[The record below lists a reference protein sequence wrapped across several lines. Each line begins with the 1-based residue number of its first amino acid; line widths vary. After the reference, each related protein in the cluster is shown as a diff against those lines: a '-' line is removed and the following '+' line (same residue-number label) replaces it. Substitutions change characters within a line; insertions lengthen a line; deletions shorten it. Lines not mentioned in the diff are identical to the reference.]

1 MRTLKKVLALTVVL
15 ATLLSISAFAGFS
28 DEDKIDDNFV
38 DAVNLLGALN
48 VMTGDTE
55 GTFRPNDTIS
65 RAEAAKM
72 IYVIRNGGVDDKA
85 AGWTGMTT
93 FSDVAS
99 GVWYEGYVNYCASLG
114 IIAGI
119 GGGKFNPSGAVTGVE
134 LAKMLLVVA
143 DYKPD
148 VEGYTGTGW
157 NLNVIRD
164 AQSAGM
170 FKGYTLAY
178 SAAATR
184 QQAAQLFSNA
194 ILETQMAVYIGDTRV
209 NDLANITQT
218 GTIGGRFFDLKIV
231 TGVLTKVPHVS
242 LPVEVAAAT
251 NNAPADV
258 DLSLD
263 TTSALNANDKLACI
277 ERFND
282 ADHLNNVNA
291 NALTFEFDADPDLL
305 YQEVTVIY
313 QEANE
318 GGILDRKSKVY
329 AVLGTGHSYVYETTM
344 DGITIELDD
353 DSKGLSNDNPA
364 VIKFEGYNGGRAK
377 ALTDALPVVTN
388 LYEGAQVDPVNM
400 GTHKASWDKDVYLIN
415 EANTRMLATT
425 STAPV
430 RLIDIDGNG
439 ELDVA
444 FVTTPYY
451 GTVSSYNP
459 DRYEFTTSAT
469 LDAAGRNNIT
479 TNRRQE
485 NFKNFTFADDLKKDD
500 VIAIEIDV
508 LSGEILYK
516 VSLVELTKG
525 QVTYVYSTDPDN
537 EVIVGGETY
546 GFYGLR
552 FDGKLLTELNPVL
565 EADRYHKELG
575 KEVSVYTDGKYII
588 SAKVAP
594 ESIGT
599 NFAFVKNYNPEG
611 NSFNPM
617 PDDSQ
622 ALLLELVLANG
633 ETVVKEYDVD
643 EVNSTTSNYFTETE
657 VRTMLA
663 NGKLVGNIVE
673 YSSKGNYVA
682 FRNNHNTPVNADPL
696 YAIYHNTNTTSGN
709 KYTFDSATG
718 LFRVTGG
725 NQAFDVNEDSVFFL
739 PTFKSSADPANLGR
753 NDITKVSVIK
763 GSDLRGTPT
772 ITTVED
778 TTTAN
783 DVIMRLVSCMQSGV
797 RTAAYGVLDAD
808 STVSDTGIFA
818 YALTNDWDKDDDD
831 EDARQVR
838 AVVSDSGS
846 DEGAIINLDNSNI
859 LANKVYRATRN
870 SDGTYTLDQIING
883 ETVDGATMRLGTI
896 NGRRGNNVTING
908 NVYSV
913 TQETVI
919 FVVDIDARGSMTRIN
934 LGDVSD
940 LTEAALVK
948 GTTNQYYNNV
958 LFESANN
965 ELSVVYVEAVGMDVT
980 QLINYR
986 AVNTVTAETPALA
999 AGMNTEQANT
1009 AVKAAMPKTADVS
1022 LDNWAPNTFPMEAGI
1037 NYSVDVTLT
1046 PKAGTTFEV
1055 DGNGNFTVKVGNS
1068 SYSGALNTDG
1078 SFTFTLNNLAATN
1091 GKITS
1096 ADVTTPVAV
1105 ANLNELQ
1112 SPNNVPN
1119 THANTLTAGVINHV
1133 NSGNALTGTS
1143 VTWYAYQGSNPDTAV
1158 VAGATYELRF
1168 TLMADANYQFAQDFT
1183 LNVANATDVQL
1194 TFNQDYTQVTVS
1206 ALASMADIIGLSGNA
1221 LPATLTHGA
1230 ELKESTGDVTV
1241 DAPYNTDVTVS
1252 AVAWNGDV
1260 ANAGHA
1266 TFNEALTVDVTLTA
1280 QNGFTFEGLD
1290 ANSFAANGYV
1300 VTSVEKVGRDNLTV
1314 IVHMN
1319 APAVA
1324 KADITEVELNG
1335 LTKPNANDPLNG
1347 QNVTAT
1353 GTPANSVDVD
1363 VDIVG
1368 WYSDAGCATSITNA
1382 VNSGD
1387 NYVKITLTAK
1397 AGYVFKTGFTTGDVD
1412 TTNISGYSVE
1422 SVQLDSAAEVAT
1434 VVLKVT
1440 SN

>member
-15 ATLLSISAFAGFS
+15 ATLLSISAFAAFS
-28 DEDKIDDNFV
+28 DEESIDESFV

-55 GTFRPNDTIS
+55 GTFRPNDTIM

-72 IYVIRNGGVDDKA
+72 IYVIRNGGVDDQA
-85 AGWTGMTT
+85 AGWTGMST
-93 FSDVAS
+93 FSDVPS
-99 GVWYEGYVNYCASLG
+99 GAWYEGYVNYCASLG
-114 IIAGI
+114 IIAGV
-119 GGGKFNPSGAVTGVE
+119 GNGLFNPNGAVTGVE
-134 LAKMLLVVA
+134 LAKMMLVVA
-143 DYKPD
+143 DYRPD
-148 VEGYTGTGW
+148 IEKYTGAGW

-164 AQSAGM
+164 AQAAGM

-184 QQAAQLFSNA
+184 QQAAQLFANA
-194 ILETQMAVYIGDTRV
+194 ILETEMAIYIGDVRL
-209 NDLANITQT
+209 NSAAGLGNAE
-218 GTIGGRFFDLKIV
+218 TIGERFFELDVV
-231 TGVLTKVPHVS
+231 TGVLTKVPHVVLPLDVTGNNTQDVVLDERTSTLNVNDS
-242 LPVEVAAAT
+242 LSAITAF
-251 NNAPADV
+251 NNEEHV
-258 DLSLD
+258 
-263 TTSALNANDKLACI
+263 TTSFD
-277 ERFND
+277 
-282 ADHLNNVNA
+282 
-291 NALTFEFDADPDLL
+291 FDADPDLL

-318 GGILDRKSKVY
+318 GGILDRKDKVY
-329 AVLGTGHSYVYETTM
+329 AVLSTDNSYVYETTM

-353 DSKGLSNDNPA
+353 DSKDLNSTQGTTYNPA
-364 VIKFEGYNGGRAK
+364 TIKLEGYNGGRAK

-388 LYEGAQVDPVNM
+388 LYEGAQVNPANM
-400 GTHKASWDKDVYLIN
+400 GTHKASWDKDVYLID
-415 EANTRMLATT
+415 EADVRMLATT

-469 LDAAGRNNIT
+469 IGDDNIT

-485 NFKNFTFADDLKKDD
+485 NFENFTFADDLEKED
-500 VIAIEIDV
+500 VIAVNIDV
-508 LSGEILYK
+508 LSGEMLYN
-516 VSLVELTKG
+516 VSLVEASTG
-525 QVTYVYSTDPDN
+525 EVTYVYSTDPDN
-537 EVIVGGETY
+537 EVIIGGETY
-546 GFYGLR
+546 GFYGLK
-552 FDGKLLTELNPVL
+552 FDGKYLTQLNPVL
-565 EADRYHKELG
+565 EADRYHEELG
-575 KEVSVYTDGKYII
+575 REVSVYTDGKYII
-588 SAKVAP
+588 SAEVKPA
-594 ESIGT
+594 SIGT
-599 NFAFVKNYNPEG
+599 NFAFIKNYNPEG

-617 PDDSQ
+617 PDDSE
-622 ALLLELVLANG
+622 ALLLELVLASD

-643 EVNSTTSNYFTETE
+643 EVTSSTGDFFTEAE

-663 NGKLVGNIVE
+663 DGKLVGNIVE

-682 FRNNHNTPVNADPL
+682 FRDNHKTTAGTDPL
-696 YAIYHNTNTTSGN
+696 YANYHNTAAGTT
-709 KYTFDSATG
+709 YTFDSATG
-718 LFRVTGG
+718 LFRGG

-999 AGMNTEQANT
+999 AGMNTDQANT

-1022 LDNWAPNTFPMEAGI
+1022 LGNWAPNTFPMEAGI

-1055 DGNGNFTVKVGNS
+1055 DGNGDFTVKVGNS

-1091 GKITS
+1091 GKITL
-1096 ADVTTPVAV
+1096 ADVTEPLAVAV
-1105 ANLNELQ
+1105 LAAGDN
-1112 SPNNVPN
+1112 PN
-1119 THANTLTAGVINHV
+1119 TDKNTLTAGKINNV
-1133 NSGNALTGTS
+1133 ANGDALTAQADF
-1143 VTWYAYQGSNPDTAV
+1143 VTWYDMNGTELGGT
-1158 VAGATYELRF
+1158 VAAGQTYELRF
-1168 TLMADANYQFAQDFT
+1168 TLTAAQNYAFAQDFSLT
-1183 LNVANATDVQL
+1183 VGNATDVQL

-1206 ALASMADIIGLSGNA
+1206 ALVTVANPISL
-1221 LPATLTHGA
+1221 
-1230 ELKESTGDVTV
+1230 TGDVFAAALTHNTTAL
-1241 DAPYNTDVTVS
+1241 DATTSKVTIGSGYTSLIEVTG
-1252 AVAWNGDV
+1252 VAWQGDE
-1260 ANAGHA
+1260 NSDDKA
-1266 TFNEALTVDVTLTA
+1266 TFGETLFVDVTLSVKA
-1280 QNGFTFEGLD
+1280 GQTF
-1290 ANSFAANGYV
+1290 SFANMEDTDFTVPAGYEVKSVTLNGRGD
-1300 VTSVEKVGRDNLTV
+1300 TSVTLH
-1314 IVHMN
+1314 IS

-1324 KADITEVELNG
+1324 KAEIGASEITSIVLTG
-1335 LTKPNANDPLNG
+1335 LTKDSPADTTVT
-1347 QNVTAT
+1347 VTAT
-1353 GTPANSVDVD
+1353 GVSTNPQVTWVDNSTQEPVSGNVNAGTYKGTFT
-1363 VDIVG
+1363 I
-1368 WYSDAGCATSITNA
+1368 SADAGYTFAEALESGNDGKVTVTNGQKDSATLDAN
-1382 VNSGD
+1382 GE
-1387 NYVKITLTAK
+1387 TLT
-1397 AGYVFKTGFTTGDVD
+1397 V
-1412 TTNISGYSVE
+1412 
-1422 SVQLDSAAEVAT
+1422 T
-1434 VVLKVT
+1434 VIVT
-1440 SN
+1440 VS

>member
-1 MRTLKKVLALTVVL
+1 MRTLKKVLAMTVVL

-242 LPVEVAAAT
+242 LPVEVTPAA

-282 ADHLNNVNA
+282 ADHLKNVNA
-291 NALTFEFDADPDLL
+291 NALTFEFDADPNLL

-353 DSKGLSNDNPA
+353 DSKDLNSTQGTTYNPA
-364 VIKFEGYNGGRAK
+364 TIKLEGYNGGRAK

-388 LYEGAQVDPVNM
+388 LYEGAQVNPATM
-400 GTHKASWDKDVYLIN
+400 GTHKASWDKDVYLVN
-415 EANTRMLATT
+415 EADTRMLATT

-643 EVNSTTSNYFTETE
+643 EVNSTTSNYFTEAE

-783 DVIMRLVSCMQSGV
+783 NVIMRLVSCMQSGV

-818 YALTNDWDKDDDD
+818 YALTNDWDKDDGE

-846 DEGAIINLDNSNI
+846 DEGAIINLDNSDI

-896 NGRRGNNVTING
+896 NGRRGNNVTIDG

-999 AGMNTEQANT
+999 AGMNIDQANA

-1022 LDNWAPNTFPMEAGI
+1022 LGNWTPATFPMVAGT
-1037 NYSVDVTLT
+1037 NYSIDVTLT
-1046 PKAGTTFEV
+1046 PKAGTTFEA

-1068 SYSGALNTDG
+1068 SYTGALNADG

-1112 SPNNVPN
+1112 SPNNIPN
-1119 THANTLTAGVINHV
+1119 TNANTLTAGVINHV

-1143 VTWYAYQGSNPDTAV
+1143 VTWYAYQGSNPGAAV

-1168 TLMADANYQFAQDFT
+1168 TLTADANYQFAQDFT

-1206 ALASMADIIGLSGNA
+1206 ALASMADVIGLSGNA

-1230 ELKESTGDVTV
+1230 ELKEGTGDVTV
-1241 DAPYNTDVTVS
+1241 GTPYDTDVTVS

-1324 KADITEVELNG
+1324 EAKITALTVDLTAPSNG
-1335 LTKPNANDPLNG
+1335 DPL
-1347 QNVTAT
+1347 AT
-1353 GTPANSVDVD
+1353 NTTVSALTPANSTVTDPKPTVAWE
-1363 VDIVG
+1363 G
-1368 WYSDAGCATSITNA
+1368 ATTEGEATTGDELTVTIT
-1382 VNSGD
+1382 V
-1387 NYVKITLTAK
+1387 TA
-1397 AGYVFKTGFTTGDVD
+1397 ADGYVFDAGVTVTFDADDDDTADYLQVSQDGKTLTITG
-1412 TTNISGYSVE
+1412 TIT
-1422 SVQLDSAAEVAT
+1422 VA
-1434 VVLKVT
+1434 
-1440 SN
+1440 

>member
-1 MRTLKKVLALTVVL
+1 MRTLKKVLAMTVVL

-242 LPVEVAAAT
+242 LPVEVTPAA

-258 DLSLD
+258 DLSRD
-263 TTSALNANDKLACI
+263 ITSALNANDKLACI

-282 ADHLNNVNA
+282 ADHLKNVNT

-353 DSKGLSNDNPA
+353 DAKDLSSAQGTTYNPA
-364 VIKFEGYNGGRAK
+364 TIKFEGYNGGRAK
-377 ALTDALPVVTN
+377 ALTDTLPVVTN
-388 LYEGAQVDPVNM
+388 LYEGAQVDPANM
-400 GTHKASWDKDVYLIN
+400 GTHKASWDKDVYLID
-415 EANTRMLATT
+415 EADIRMLATT

-469 LDAAGRNNIT
+469 IGDDNIT

-485 NFKNFTFADDLKKDD
+485 NFENFTFADDLEKED
-500 VIAIEIDV
+500 VIAVNIDV
-508 LSGEILYK
+508 LSGEMLYN
-516 VSLVELTKG
+516 VSLVEASTG
-525 QVTYVYSTDPDN
+525 EVTYVYSTDPDN
-537 EVIVGGETY
+537 EVVIGGETY
-546 GFYGLR
+546 GFYGLK
-552 FDGKLLTELNPVL
+552 FDGKYLTQLNPVL
-565 EADRYHKELG
+565 EADRYHEELG

-588 SAKVAP
+588 SAEVKPA
-594 ESIGT
+594 SIGT
-599 NFAFVKNYNPEG
+599 GFAFIKNYNPEG

-622 ALLLELVLANG
+622 ALLLELVLASG

-643 EVNSTTSNYFTETE
+643 EVNSTTSNYFTEAE

-682 FRNNHNTPVNADPL
+682 FRNNHKTTAGTDPL
-696 YAIYHNTNTTSGN
+696 YANYHNTTAGTT
-709 KYTFDSATG
+709 YTFDSATG
-718 LFRVTGG
+718 LFRVTGR

-739 PTFKSSADPANLGR
+739 PTFKDNADPANLGR

-783 DVIMRLVSCMQSGV
+783 DVIMRLISCMQSGV

-818 YALTNDWDKDDDD
+818 YALTNDWDKDDGE

-846 DEGAIINLDNSNI
+846 DEGAIINLDNSDI

-883 ETVDGATMRLGTI
+883 ETVDGATMRLGSI
-896 NGRRGNNVTING
+896 DGRRGNNVTIDG

-913 TQETVI
+913 TEETVI

-999 AGMNTEQANT
+999 AGMDQLQAET

-1022 LDNWAPNTFPMEAGI
+1022 LGNWTPATFPMVAGT

-1055 DGNGNFTVKVGNS
+1055 DGNGNFTVKVGNN

-1078 SFTFTLNNLAATN
+1078 SFTFTLNNLAVTANEITTANVKTMAVDDLVVGGSTN
-1091 GKITS
+1091 VE
-1096 ADVTTPVAV
+1096 D
-1105 ANLNELQ
+1105 
-1112 SPNNVPN
+1112 
-1119 THANTLTAGVINHV
+1119 
-1133 NSGNALTGTS
+1133 TS
-1143 VTWYAYQGSNPDTAV
+1143 VTVAIEDAEGNSLLNGAANVQWKKYDSTHEVNTTPA
-1158 VAGATYELRF
+1158 AGAKYEL
-1168 TLMADANYQFAQDFT
+1168 
-1183 LNVANATDVQL
+1183 V
-1194 TFNQDYTQVTVS
+1194 
-1206 ALASMADIIGLSGNA
+1206 
-1221 LPATLTHGA
+1221 
-1230 ELKESTGDVTV
+1230 
-1241 DAPYNTDVTVS
+1241 
-1252 AVAWNGDV
+1252 
-1260 ANAGHA
+1260 
-1266 TFNEALTVDVTLTA
+1266 VTLTA
-1280 QNGFTFEGLD
+1280 ANNYAFSAAFDEAYFGEKLGSNDVIVKDVNGDRTVLEVSAVIEVSSTASKIDVTMNVPKTGDTLSSINPSFNDGVVIDGSAAWSGDGTADANEELTVTFTVKADSDWTLD
-1290 ANSFAANGYV
+1290 AAA
-1300 VTSVEKVGRDNLTV
+1300 
-1314 IVHMN
+1314 
-1319 APAVA
+1319 AA
-1324 KADITEVELNG
+1324 KAVTLPEGYTLVSAEASRNG
-1335 LTKPNANDPLNG
+1335 LTVTVTAKVTVAVKTLGTGDIGSLTIALTAPTDYTSNNTLPAQATIGGSVTGVVDG
-1347 QNVTAT
+1347 AVDVAWTTTDGTIEDGKATAT
-1353 GTPANSVDVD
+1353 GT
-1363 VDIVG
+1363 
-1368 WYSDAGCATSITNA
+1368 YTAT
-1382 VNSGD
+1382 
-1387 NYVKITLTAK
+1387 
-1397 AGYVFKTGFTTGDVD
+1397 FT
-1412 TTNISGYSVE
+1412 I
-1422 SVQLDSAAEVAT
+1422 SAADGYAFDGFSAEDLSGKMSGFGTATATENDDGDLVVTAT
-1434 VVLKVT
+1434 VT
-1440 SN
+1440 F

>member
-1 MRTLKKVLALTVVL
+1 MRTLKKVLAMTVVL

-134 LAKMLLVVA
+134 LAKMMLVVA
-143 DYKPD
+143 DYRPD
-148 VEGYTGTGW
+148 IEQYTGTGW

-164 AQSAGM
+164 AQAAGM

-184 QQAAQLFSNA
+184 QQAAQLFANA
-194 ILETQMAVYIGDTRV
+194 ILETEMAIYIGDVRL
-209 NDLANITQT
+209 NSAAGLGNAE
-218 GTIGGRFFDLKIV
+218 TIGERFFELNVV
-231 TGVLTKVPHVS
+231 TGVLTKVPHVVLPLDVTGNNTQDVVLDGSTSTLNVNDS
-242 LPVEVAAAT
+242 LSAITAF
-251 NNAPADV
+251 NNEEHV
-258 DLSLD
+258 
-263 TTSALNANDKLACI
+263 TTSFD
-277 ERFND
+277 
-282 ADHLNNVNA
+282 
-291 NALTFEFDADPDLL
+291 FDADPDLL

-318 GGILDRKSKVY
+318 GGILDRKDKVY
-329 AVLGTGHSYVYETTM
+329 AVLSTDNSYVYETTM

-353 DSKGLSNDNPA
+353 DSKDLNNAQGQNYNPA
-364 VIKFEGYNGGRAK
+364 VIKFEGYNSGRAK
-377 ALTDALPVVTN
+377 ALVNTLPVVTN
-388 LYEGAQVDPVNM
+388 LYEGAQVNPANM
-400 GTHKASWDKDVYLIN
+400 GTHKASWDKDVYLID
-415 EANTRMLATT
+415 EADVRMLATT

-444 FVTTPYY
+444 FVTTLYY

-469 LDAAGRNNIT
+469 IGDDNIT

-485 NFKNFTFADDLKKDD
+485 NFENFTFADDLEKED
-500 VIAIEIDV
+500 VIAVNIDV
-508 LSGEILYK
+508 LSGEMLYN
-516 VSLVELTKG
+516 VSLVEASTG
-525 QVTYVYSTDPDN
+525 EVTYVYSTDPDN
-537 EVIVGGETY
+537 EVVIGGETY
-546 GFYGLR
+546 GFYGLK
-552 FDGKLLTELNPVL
+552 FDGKYLTQLNPVL
-565 EADRYHKELG
+565 EADRYHEELG

-588 SAKVAP
+588 SAEVKPA
-594 ESIGT
+594 SIGT
-599 NFAFVKNYNPEG
+599 GFAFIKNYNPEG

-622 ALLLELVLANG
+622 ALLLELVLASG

-643 EVNSTTSNYFTETE
+643 EVNSTTSNYFTEAE

-682 FRNNHNTPVNADPL
+682 FRNNHKTTAGTDPL
-696 YAIYHNTNTTSGN
+696 YANYHNTTAGTT
-709 KYTFDSATG
+709 YTFDSATG
-718 LFRVTGG
+718 LFRVTGR

-739 PTFKSSADPANLGR
+739 PTFKDNADPANLGR

-783 DVIMRLVSCMQSGV
+783 DVIMRLISCMQSGV

-818 YALTNDWDKDDDD
+818 YALTNDWDKDDGE

-846 DEGAIINLDNSNI
+846 DEGAIINLDNSDI

-883 ETVDGATMRLGTI
+883 ETVDGATMRLGSI
-896 NGRRGNNVTING
+896 DGRRGNNVTIDG

-913 TQETVI
+913 TEETVI

-934 LGDVSD
+934 LGDVAD
-940 LTEAALVK
+940 LTEAAEDK
-948 GTTNQYYNNV
+948 NENPYNNV

-999 AGMNTEQANT
+999 AGMDQLQAET

-1022 LDNWAPNTFPMEAGI
+1022 LGNWTPATFPMVAGT

-1068 SYSGALNTDG
+1068 SYSGALNADG

-1096 ADVTTPVAV
+1096 ADVTEQLSVA
-1105 ANLNELQ
+1105 ALTAGDN
-1112 SPNNVPN
+1112 PN
-1119 THANTLTAGVINHV
+1119 TSKNTLTAGKINNVV
-1133 NSGNALTGTS
+1133 NGDALTAQANF
-1143 VTWYAYQGSNPDTAV
+1143 VTWYDMNGTQLAGTVTA
-1158 VAGATYELRF
+1158 GQTYELRF
-1168 TLMADANYQFAQDFT
+1168 TLVAAQYYAFAQDFSLT
-1183 LNVANATDVQL
+1183 VGNATDVQL

-1206 ALASMADIIGLSGNA
+1206 ALVTVANPISLTGSA
-1221 LPATLTHGA
+1221 LATTLTHNTTSLDTTAGN
-1230 ELKESTGDVTV
+1230 VTIGGS
-1241 DAPYNTDVTVS
+1241 YNTLIETKSVV
-1252 AVAWNGDV
+1252 WQGD
-1260 ANAGHA
+1260 ANSDGKA
-1266 TFNEALTVDVTLTA
+1266 TFGETLSVDVTLGVKTG
-1280 QNGFTFEGLD
+1280 QTF
-1290 ANSFAANGYV
+1290 SFANMKAADFTVPTGYKVESVTLNGRGD
-1300 VTSVEKVGRDNLTV
+1300 TSVTLH
-1314 IVHMN
+1314 IS

-1324 KADITEVELNG
+1324 KAEIDAVTLAG
-1335 LTKPNANDPLNG
+1335 LTAPVKDQPLVGQDAVTSSTTGVTVTGLTWETDAGVPANAGDNAAATTVYKATVTLTVETGYAFDTTDLDPTSDVSGTNG
-1347 QNVTAT
+1347 ESTAAGSTFNSDTLVVVITYAAT
-1353 GTPANSVDVD
+1353 GA
-1363 VDIVG
+1363 
-1368 WYSDAGCATSITNA
+1368 
-1382 VNSGD
+1382 
-1387 NYVKITLTAK
+1387 
-1397 AGYVFKTGFTTGDVD
+1397 
-1412 TTNISGYSVE
+1412 
-1422 SVQLDSAAEVAT
+1422 
-1434 VVLKVT
+1434 
-1440 SN
+1440 